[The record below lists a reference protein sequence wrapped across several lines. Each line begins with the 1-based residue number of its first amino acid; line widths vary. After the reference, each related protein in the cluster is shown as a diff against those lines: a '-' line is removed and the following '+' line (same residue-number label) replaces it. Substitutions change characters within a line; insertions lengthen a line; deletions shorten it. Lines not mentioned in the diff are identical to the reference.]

1 MMDEKFWNTHIEL
14 LTDNSVF
21 YMYSMRFTLFKCKY
35 CVLKR
40 DFSGNLMKTQ

>member
-21 YMYSMRFTLFKCKY
+21 LHVFDALHLIQ
-35 CVLKR
+35 V
-40 DFSGNLMKTQ
+40 